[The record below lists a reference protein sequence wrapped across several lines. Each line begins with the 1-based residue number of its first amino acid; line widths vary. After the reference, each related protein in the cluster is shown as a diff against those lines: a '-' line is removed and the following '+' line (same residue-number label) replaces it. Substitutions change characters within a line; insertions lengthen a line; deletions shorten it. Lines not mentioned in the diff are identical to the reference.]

1 MNLVLFFFNK
11 GISCFENTKAAFAAA
26 FIIIKY
32 FKLFEKMEKQVET
45 FLLSGLFPVP
55 LPFPLPLPL
64 PLPLPFPLPL
74 PLPFPLPFPF
84 KLPAFFVTCRRL
96 PPTCI

>member
-32 FKLFEKMEKQVET
+32 FKLFEKLEIQVET
-45 FLLSGLFPVP
+45 FLFSGFFPLPLSLPFP

-64 PLPLPFPLPL
+64 P
-74 PLPFPLPFPF
+74 
-84 KLPAFFVTCRRL
+84 
-96 PPTCI
+96 

>member
-11 GISCFENTKAAFAAA
+11 GISYPENTKAAFAAA

-32 FKLFEKMEKQVET
+32 FIYLKRWKNKLKHWECQDF
-45 FLLSGLFPVP
+45 
-55 LPFPLPLPL
+55 FPLSLSL

-74 PLPFPLPFPF
+74 PLPFPF